1 MHLKIITHDRI
12 VFDEDVNEIYTKGVD
27 GEFGIL
33 KGHIPVVSALDIGL
47 LKLYRMIFANSLQQ
61 WVEYSS
67 SKMMKLPF

>member
-33 KGHIPVVSALDIGL
+33 KGHIPVVS
-47 LKLYRMIFANSLQQ
+47 NSLQQ
-61 WVEYSS
+61 WVEFSS
-67 SKMMKLPF
+67 SKMMKLRF